1 MGLRQA
7 LRLSRTVST
16 PDARAAVL
24 LGGGDVA
31 QVADLPSELATAF
44 GINLASDTITRRE
57 AMSIP
62 AMRQGRQQ
70 IAGTIGTLPLTALR
84 TTNGTV
90 ESVDRQLLDQPDPNT
105 TRQHVLTWTVDDLLF
120 GGIAWWRITARD
132 AQSYPTQA
140 ERIPPGRWSI
150 DYAEDGAHLT
160 IDGQRVA
167 DREVIRFDGPDEG
180 VLISGAR
187 TLRTCLQIDNAVRN
201 AIDVP
206 FDLLKLAEGA
216 AELDDTPGSGNPADE
231 SDTRSQVDLM
241 LDSWKA
247 KRALRST
254 AFLNRALDHET
265 IQFDATRA
273 QLAELRQAQA
283 AEVARLL
290 NLPPAGVNAPQ
301 ASGMTYSNREVERSQ
316 LADALTP
323 FTTAIE
329 QRLSQG
335 DVTPRGQVV
344 AFDLVKLTRG
354 TLLDVVTAA
363 EKAVPLGLLEANE
376 IRTDYLGRPPL
387 PADDTP
393 ATPPEGS
400 S

>member
-1 MGLRQA
+1 MGIRQA
-7 LRLSRTVST
+7 LRLSRAVTD
-16 PDARAAVL
+16 PDASAASVI

-31 QVADLPSELATAF
+31 QVSDLPGEIAAAF
-44 GINLASDTITRRE
+44 GINLATDTITRRE

-62 AMRQGRQQ
+62 AMRQGRQT
-70 IAGTIGTLPLTALR
+70 IAGTIGTLPLTSLR
-84 TTNGTV
+84 TRSDDGRV
-90 ESVDRQLLDQPDPNT
+90 EAVTRDLLEQPDPNV
-105 TRQHVLTWTVDDLLF
+105 TRQHTLTWTVDDLLF

-132 AQSYPTQA
+132 GQGYPTHA
-140 ERIPPGRWSI
+140 ERIGPGRWTI
-150 DYAEDGAHLT
+150 DYATDGAHLR
-160 IDGQRVA
+160 IDGEVVP
-167 DREVIRFDGPDEG
+167 DRDVIRFDGPDEG
-180 VLISGAR
+180 ILVAGAR
-187 TLRTCLQIDNAVRN
+187 TLRTCLQIDDAVRN
-201 AIDVP
+201 ALAVP

-216 AELDDTPGSGNPADE
+216 TELDTTPGSGNPADE
-231 SDTRSQVDLM
+231 NDTRSQVDVL
-241 LDSWKA
+241 LDAWKA
-247 KRALRST
+247 ARQLRST
-254 AFLNRALDHET
+254 AFLNRALDHST

-323 FTTAIE
+323 YTTAIE

-363 EKAVPLGLLEANE
+363 EKAVPLGLLTVDEL
-376 IRTDYLGRPPL
+376 RTDYLGRPPL
-387 PADDTP
+387 PAGQ
-393 ATPPEGS
+393 TPPEAS
-400 S
+400 

>member
-7 LRLSRTVST
+7 LRLSRSVT
-16 PDARAAVL
+16 PDARAGVL
-24 LGGGDVA
+24 IGGPGDVA
-31 QVADLPSELATAF
+31 QVANLPAEIALAF
-44 GINLASDTITRRE
+44 GINVASDTITRRE

-84 TTNGTV
+84 TSNDTV
-90 ESVDRQLLDQPDPNT
+90 EAVDRQLLNQPNPNT
-105 TRQHVLTWTVDDLLF
+105 TRQHELTWTVDDLIF

-132 AQSYPTQA
+132 TQGYPTQA
-140 ERIPPGRWSI
+140 ERIGPGRWSI
-150 DYAEDGAHLT
+150 DYADSGAHLR
-160 IDGQRVA
+160 IDGQLVD
-167 DREVIRFDGPDEG
+167 DRDVIRFDGPDEG
-180 VLISGAR
+180 VLVTGAR
-187 TLRTCLQIDNAVRN
+187 TLRLCLQIDWAVRN
-201 AIDVP
+201 ALNLP
-206 FDLLKLAEGA
+206 LEFLKLAEGA
-216 AELDDTPGSGNPADE
+216 AELNNTPGSGTDDPD
-231 SDTRSQVDLM
+231 DDRSEVDVLLEM
-241 LDSWKA
+241 WAEARA
-247 KRALRST
+247 KRST
-254 AFLNRALDHET
+254 AFVNRSIEHGT
-265 IQFDATRA
+265 YQYDATKA
-273 QLAELRQAQA
+273 QLAELRSAQA

-316 LADALTP
+316 LADALAP
-323 FTTAIE
+323 YTTAIE

-363 EKAVPLGLLEANE
+363 EKAVPLGLLTAPE
-376 IRTDYLGRPPL
+376 IRADYLGRPPL
-387 PADDTP
+387 PPGEAPP